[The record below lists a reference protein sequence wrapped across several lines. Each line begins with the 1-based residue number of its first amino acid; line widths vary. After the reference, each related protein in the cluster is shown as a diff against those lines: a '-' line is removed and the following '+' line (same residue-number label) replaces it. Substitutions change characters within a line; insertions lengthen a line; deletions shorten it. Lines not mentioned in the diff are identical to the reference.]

1 MCIEPPVAT
10 GMTDGALHMTHLQ
23 HTNDRETGP
32 GTRAAVIGA
41 VLGIV
46 PALGLGSLRF
56 LLAEG
61 PESAAQITG
70 NVAFAL
76 VYLSP
81 YLLALI
87 ASRLRDPGVR
97 GGLLAAIG
105 LLSLAASFSSMAL
118 VTVVLLPATFVIWFA
133 TARSITAP
141 GRRLAAFVP
150 SMVAGLLIATAVGFG
165 FFTLFGMQDAEARCW
180 ALYQGSDGQTRW
192 ESTPNVG
199 GPGAL
204 ATGPLYGG
212 PVMVSDDGGATWR
225 VEHRSG
231 HVRSFCVSDVITNTE
246 AVMSIGVLA
255 AALLGMALASRL
267 LGGAIVRTSETGD

>member
-1 MCIEPPVAT
+1 
-10 GMTDGALHMTHLQ
+10 MTDGALRVTQLQ
-23 HTNDRETGP
+23 HTNDRETRP

-70 NVAFAL
+70 NIAFVL
-76 VYLSP
+76 IYLSP
-81 YLLALI
+81 YLLALM
-87 ASRLRDPGVR
+87 ASRVRDPGVR
-97 GGLLAAIG
+97 GGMLAAVG

-133 TARSITAP
+133 AAKSITASD
-141 GRRLAAFVP
+141 RRLTAFVP
-150 SMVAGLLIATAVGFG
+150 SVGAGLLIAAAVGFG
-165 FFTLFGMQDAEARCW
+165 FFALFGMQDAEARCW

-212 PVMVSDDGGATWR
+212 EVMVSDDGGATWR
-225 VEHRSG
+225 TEFRSG

-246 AVMSIGVLA
+246 AVMSTGMLV
-255 AALLGMALASRL
+255 AALLSMALASRL
-267 LGGAIVRTSETGD
+267 LGGAIVRTSETGH